1 MNLAGFAESIGG
13 EFVAGCLIGTI
24 DGKRQYLHRDGEFT
38 PVGRAAYL
46 AWEGNQPEP
55 EVEVAIATPGTKP
68 SRKLHKSAEE

>member
-13 EFVAGCLIGTI
+13 EFVAGCLIGTV

-46 AWEGNQPEP
+46 AWENPPEP
-55 EVEVAIATPGTKP
+55 EVDVAIATEETKGR
-68 SRKLHKSAEE
+68 RKLHKSAEE